1 MASKNKCRI
10 KSGDDVVVTTGKDQ
24 GKVGRVVR
32 VVPEDR
38 QVVVEGVRRVRRHRR
53 PVGDT
58 PGGIVEKEM
67 PIDISN
73 VALWNAAENR
83 RVKVGYQFKV
93 DADGERVKFRVD
105 RKTGAPLDKDQG

>member
-1 MASKNKCRI
+1 MSATNNKCRI
-10 KSGDDVVVTTGKDQ
+10 KSGDEVIVTTGKDK

-32 VVPEDR
+32 VMPADR

-58 PGGIVEKEM
+58 PGGIIEKEM

-73 VALWNAAENR
+73 VALWNATEKR
-83 RVKVGYQFKV
+83 RVRVAYRVIEDGRKV
-93 DADGERVKFRVD
+93 RVD
-105 RKTGAPLDKDQG
+105 RKTGAVLDKE